1 MISLEEMLNCS
12 VHLGHQVRKWNPKMS
27 SFIYGERNGLHI
39 IDVLQTLIC
48 LKKSTDF
55 LYKSA
60 KNNKSFLFVG
70 TKRQFSSL
78 VESCAISCNSY
89 YVTKRWLGGTL
100 TNWSTIKGC
109 IDSLKILVKQE
120 LDGSFDLLTK
130 KECLILK
137 KRRLKLEKYFSGIKE
152 MTKIPDIVIIIG
164 QPREMNAVK
173 ECLKLN
179 IKTVTI
185 VDTNCDPTLTDFFIP
200 ANDDSVSSVGLI
212 LSELS
217 KSIIKGKNNS

>member
-1 MISLEEMLNCS
+1 M
-12 VHLGHQVRKWNPKMS
+12 RK
-27 SFIYGERNGLHI
+27 I
-39 IDVLQTLIC
+39 LI
-48 LKKSTDF
+48 L
-55 LYKSA
+55 LIM
-60 KNNKSFLFVG
+60 FVG

-78 VESCAISCNSY
+78 VEKCAISSNSF

-109 IDSLKILVKQE
+109 IDNLKTLIKQE
-120 LDGSFDLLTK
+120 LDGSLDLLTK

-137 KRRLKLEKYFSGIKE
+137 KRRVKLEKYFSGIKE
-152 MTKIPDIVIIIG
+152 MTKIPDVVIIVG
-164 QPREMNAVK
+164 QIREINAVK

-179 IKTVTI
+179 IKMVTI
-185 VDTNCDPTLTDFFIP
+185 IDTNCDPTITDFFVP

>member
-1 MISLEEMLNCS
+1 
-12 VHLGHQVRKWNPKMS
+12 
-27 SFIYGERNGLHI
+27 
-39 IDVLQTLIC
+39 
-48 LKKSTDF
+48 
-55 LYKSA
+55 
-60 KNNKSFLFVG
+60 
-70 TKRQFSSL
+70 
-78 VESCAISCNSY
+78 
-89 YVTKRWLGGTL
+89 
-100 TNWSTIKGC
+100 
-109 IDSLKILVKQE
+109 
-120 LDGSFDLLTK
+120 
-130 KECLILK
+130 
-137 KRRLKLEKYFSGIKE
+137 

-164 QPREMNAVK
+164 QTKEINAVK